1 MEGFHFGIP
10 LFMKH
15 HIMNNNKESVKVTL
29 LHEVMNRK
37 DDKGNF
43 VLTPLLYTDDHLEPY
58 IGERTVRYHYYK
70 HLQAYIY
77 KVNVLKAK
85 AKGIVPNDAS
95 IENIIEAETRGSLF
109 NNASQVFNH
118 YFYFEQLNPK
128 GAKEPM
134 PKMKYLIE
142 NEYGTWDK
150 LKAQITDAAM
160 SIFGSGWVFLTR
172 AKNGAFSIHS
182 YVGTGTP
189 LTENMLIALDVW
201 EHAYYLDY
209 QNDRKLY
216 IERFFE
222 AIDWS
227 VIEKRLII

>member
-1 MEGFHFGIP
+1 MTF
-10 LFMKH
+10 
-15 HIMNNNKESVKVTL
+15 MNNNKEDIKITL
-29 LHEVMNRK
+29 LHEVINRK
-37 DDKGNF
+37 DAKGNF
-43 VLTPLLYTDDHLEPY
+43 ILTPLPYTDDHLEPY
-58 IGERTVRYHYYK
+58 IGERTVRYHYYR
-70 HLQAYIY
+70 HLQAYID

-128 GAKEPM
+128 GVKEPM

-150 LKAQITDAAM
+150 LKAQIADVAM
-160 SIFGSGWVFLTR
+160 SLFGSGWVFLTR
-172 AKNGAFSIHS
+172 AKNGALSIHS

-209 QNDRKLY
+209 QNDRNLY

-227 VIEKRLII
+227 VVEKRLTI

>member
-15 HIMNNNKESVKVTL
+15 HIMNNNKESVKVTV

-70 HLQAYIY
+70 HLQAYID

-142 NEYGTWDK
+142 NEYGTWDR
-150 LKAQITDAAM
+150 LKAQITDVAM
-160 SIFGSGWVFLTR
+160 SLFGSGWVFLTR

-227 VIEKRLII
+227 VIEKRLTL